1 MRRISAAMLVLLLP
15 ALASAQGFHNRWEW
29 SIAGIYQE
37 SERTG
42 TVGGSSLEIDSD
54 LGIGFSLDYFFNQK
68 FAVGADLE
76 WLSPDYKATL
86 INDQNEVSTI
96 NHKFSQFNGRIKASY
111 YFMDGPLTPFV
122 EGGIG
127 WTYVDSNVADGPP
140 ITGCWWHP
148 WWGYVC
154 SNYYSTFSETSFS
167 YGGALGLRYRMR
179 GGTMLKLAYN
189 NWEIDGS
196 GDAPNP
202 TLNAVRFEVA
212 WGF

>member
-15 ALASAQGFHNRWEW
+15 ALVSAQGFHNRWEW

-37 SERTG
+37 SESPG

-148 WWGYVC
+148 WWGYIC

>member
-1 MRRISAAMLVLLLP
+1 MRRISAVMLVLLLP
-15 ALASAQGFHNRWEW
+15 ALASAQGFHNQWEW

-86 INDQNEVSTI
+86 ISDQNEVSTI

>member
-15 ALASAQGFHNRWEW
+15 ALVSAQGFHNRWEW

-37 SERTG
+37 SESTG

-148 WWGYVC
+148 WWGYIC